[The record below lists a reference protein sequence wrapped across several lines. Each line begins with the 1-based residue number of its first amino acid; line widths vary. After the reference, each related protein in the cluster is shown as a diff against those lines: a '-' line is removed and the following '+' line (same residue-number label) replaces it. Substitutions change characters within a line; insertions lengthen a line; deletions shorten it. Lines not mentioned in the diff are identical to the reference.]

1 MATITIQEYERAVRF
16 VDGRVRDV
24 LGPGRHRYRRR
35 RTMLRRV
42 DVRSMLITVPGQEVL
57 TSDSIAVRVTAML
70 RIAVADPVVYLTATQ
85 DAHSQVYAAAQQA
98 LRAAVAGVALDELL
112 SSRTVLGPDL
122 LAEVQAAAGRVGMT
136 VEEVAIRDVMLPGEL
151 RRAYAETVLARER
164 GRAELERARAEA
176 ASLRSLANAARLL
189 EEHPALLRLR
199 TLQLA
204 ERGDTQLRLTMP
216 E

>member
-1 MATITIQEYERAVRF
+1 MATITVREYERAVRF

-35 RTMLRRV
+35 RTVFQRL
-42 DVRSMLITVPGQEVL
+42 DVRSQLVTVPGQEVL
-57 TSDSIAVRVTAML
+57 TSDSIAVRISAVLRTAVT
-70 RIAVADPVVYLTATQ
+70 DPVVHLTASK
-85 DAHSQVYAAAQQA
+85 DAYAEVYAATQQA
-98 LRAAVAGVALDELL
+98 LRAAVAGMALDALL
-112 SSRTVLGPDL
+112 SSRTALGPDL
-122 LAEVQAAAGRVGMT
+122 LAEVQAVAARVGMT
-136 VEEVAIRDVMLPGEL
+136 VDEVAIRDVMLPGEL
-151 RRAYAETVLARER
+151 RRAYAETVLAREQ

-176 ASLRSLANAARLL
+176 ATLRSLANTARLL

-204 ERGDTQLRLTMP
+204 EQHNTQLRLTVP